1 MRLLKQDTF
10 IKDILQLLL
19 IGIATSALFA
29 AGLAMATDKYFAKA
43 ITGIAGDFG
52 QYDLLFQ
59 GRQELKAALNRQI
72 TEVVRERFPGAV
84 LKPGISVAGKTTFFL
99 TLPSRYKTREVYDN
113 LGNYFD
119 NLPGNG
125 GFSIM
130 TEPRINITSV
140 PGGVFDLLSG
150 QVAKIPG
157 VDFTYH
163 DGSSIGVILKSVR
176 AAETV
181 QKRIQQIVR
190 KYQILE
196 VRLKSEYTAEGL
208 LGLGKKISQSLLT
221 LPGVDYARDLGA
233 NANKDEYQYVSNTL
247 QQIKKFLLAYATEVK
262 INPGPGRILEVGDQL
277 VAGGQSGFKKPGDL
291 LKPLDVVIKV
301 TAKDAA
307 GIRGLIIEGDAGYIK
322 DNHLYQLLPGEKIG
336 RMVGDVTVFSRKNQ
350 LMYAMEQGVTL
361 LKQIQGALDSYNNAT
376 GSPML
381 TVTEIEKVY
390 GQLSGVKKALR
401 VMESSVGGLQGK
413 TNRDSLM
420 GMVNLI
426 GGVGD
431 DLDYLAQT
439 FGRIRILENRF
450 DTALNGLGTAR
461 LFAGSSV
468 LQNSL
473 GLSGGILD
481 KLHLLDSQLGIVEN
495 SLRERIR
502 QLDDFINR
510 LNPVVAVLLSWRNKA
525 RDFAA
530 QIDNFGA
537 VFTPGS
543 ENHRRLVELIDSTDT
558 VVSAIAG
565 VDLPKFRTG
574 LGLISEHLFG
584 KEQVDLNAMTA
595 ELERVKDSLPQL
607 LDEEIG
613 HSVDLIDKYAG
624 GESTS
629 GKKIQVFTTAGIDRN
644 LAESMIRN
652 ELRLN
657 PVSVFSLPVGT
668 IQPDI
673 RSEIFKVLA
682 EVRSTIAALTV
693 IVLWIF
699 SFIMDQSIIIVILKQ
714 MGYSYWPA
722 GLKAWFEAEDRP
734 LNRMGRLVLKLLSP
748 AYIYAGLV
756 GWIWMAA
763 AIVFA
768 GARIPYLSSGQI
780 GVCGGILGILL
791 VFAAEKVNPVNQ
803 EEFMA
808 GLSLGLPFRTIMRE
822 IVIPAGRPGLLQL
835 LNRWKMIM
843 K

>member
-1 MRLLKQDTF
+1 MLLLKKDTF
-10 IKDILQLLL
+10 IKDTLQLLL
-19 IGIATSALFA
+19 IGIVISALFA

-99 TLPSRYKTREVYDN
+99 TLPSRYKTREIYDN
-113 LGNYFD
+113 LGNYFN

-125 GFSIM
+125 SFSIM
-130 TEPRINITSV
+130 TEPRINISSV
-140 PGGVFDLLSG
+140 PGGVFELLSG
-150 QVAKIPG
+150 QVAKLPG
-157 VDFTYH
+157 VEFTYH
-163 DGSSIGVILKSVR
+163 DGSSIGVILKNAR
-176 AAETV
+176 AVETV

-190 KYQILE
+190 QYQILE
-196 VRLKSEYTAEGL
+196 VRLNSEYTAEEL
-208 LGLGKKISQSLLT
+208 LGWGKKISQSLLE
-221 LPGVDYARDLGA
+221 LPGVNYARDLSA
-233 NANKDEYQYVSNTL
+233 NDGEDEYQYMSTTL
-247 QQIKKFLLAYATEVK
+247 QQIKKFLLAYAAEVK
-262 INPGPGRILEVGDQL
+262 INPGPDQTLEVGDQL
-277 VAGGQSGFKKPGDL
+277 VAGGQGGAKKPGDL
-291 LKPLDVVIKV
+291 VRPLDVVIKV

-307 GIRGLIIEGDAGYIK
+307 GIRGLIIEGDSGYIK
-322 DNHLYQLLPGEKIG
+322 DNHLYQLLPGDKIG
-336 RMVGDVTVFSRKNQ
+336 RMVGNVTVSSRKNQ

-361 LKQIQGALDSYNNAT
+361 LKQVQGALDSYNNAT
-376 GSPML
+376 GSPTA
-381 TVTEIEKVY
+381 TVAEIEKVY
-390 GQLSGVKKALR
+390 GQLSGVRKALR
-401 VMESSVGGLQGK
+401 MMESGVGGLQGK
-413 TNRDSLM
+413 TNRDNLM

-426 GGVGD
+426 NGAGD

-450 DTALNGLGTAR
+450 DQALDGLGTAR
-461 LFAGSSV
+461 LFAGSSL

-495 SLRERIR
+495 SLRERVR
-502 QLDDFINR
+502 RLDDFINR

-525 RDFAA
+525 RDFAT
-530 QIDNFGA
+530 QLDNFGA

-543 ENHRRLVELIDSTDT
+543 ENHRRLVELINSTDT
-558 VVSAIAG
+558 VVAAIAG
-565 VDLPKFRTG
+565 VDLPKFRSG
-574 LGLISEHLFG
+574 LGTISDQLFG
-584 KEQVDLNAMTA
+584 EEKVDLTAMTT

-613 HSVDLIDKYAG
+613 HSIDLIDKYAG
-624 GESTS
+624 GESVS
-629 GKKIQVFTTAGIDRN
+629 GKKVQVFTAAGVN
-644 LAESMIRN
+644 LSLAESVIRN

-699 SFIMDQSIIIVILKQ
+699 SFIMDQSLIIVVLKQ
-714 MGYSYWPA
+714 LGYSYLPT
-722 GLKAWFEAEDRP
+722 GLKSWLEAEDQP
-734 LNRMGRLVLKLLSP
+734 FNRIGRWGLKLLSP

-756 GWIWMAA
+756 GWIWMGA

-791 VFAAEKVNPVNQ
+791 AFAAEKVNPVNQ